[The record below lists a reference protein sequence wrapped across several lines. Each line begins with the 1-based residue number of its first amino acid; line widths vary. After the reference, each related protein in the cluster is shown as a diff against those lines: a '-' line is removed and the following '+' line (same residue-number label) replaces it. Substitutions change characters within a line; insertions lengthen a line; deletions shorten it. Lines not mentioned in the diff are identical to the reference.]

1 MKRRNVI
8 LGGIGTGIGL
18 LAGCTGVL
26 PGGGTGGD
34 ALGDV
39 PVPSGFEKEMTVP
52 NPEEGLTIV
61 RYSGSGSPEDAVAAF
76 KSAAT
81 DAGWAEEG
89 TVQVLDGKWSGVG
102 FKKDGEFLMIQANG
116 SDGEVTVTVIRADK
130 ELVGSEGTGDTT
142 DTAEEGTDTAEE
154 TASEESPPQT
164 DVDGSDIEGVPRYP
178 GSVRTEYSR
187 IESESEIT
195 IMPSYIAEATVE
207 DVKEFYEETLPDNGW
222 TIQQSIQTDDG
233 GQIMASKDSK
243 VVTIGWDSK
252 SDYEGYIKYGM
263 QLVKPK

>member
-1 MKRRNVI
+1 MKRRCFI
-8 LGGIGTGIGL
+8 LGGIGAGTGL

-81 DAGWAEEG
+81 DAGWAGEG

-102 FKKDGEFLMIQANG
+102 FKKDGEVLIIQARG

-142 DTAEEGTDTAEE
+142 DTAEE
-154 TASEESPPQT
+154 TASEKSPPQS
-164 DVDGSDIEGVPRYP
+164 DVDGSDIEDVPRYP

-187 IESESEIT
+187 VESESEIQ
-195 IMPSYIAEATVE
+195 IYNLYIAEATFE

-222 TIQQSIQTDDG
+222 TVEQAIQTNDG
-233 GQIMASKDSK
+233 GQIIAAKDSK
-243 VVTIGWDSK
+243 TITIGFEND
-252 SDYEGYIKYGM
+252 SDYEGYIDYGM